1 MTLRTS
7 TIYIGLGSPLY
18 KEFSLLTRQSNDL
31 YNTVNYLIRQMFIPF
46 SKNKRSPTYFRPE
59 TLDLIFTLNDEI
71 AKYNAERL
79 TRKPVVKGSK
89 SIKKNSTE
97 EKEIKPIPLISQ
109 QNYILHQG
117 FLQYYV
123 KKLPQYQVLYS
134 QSAQQ
139 VIHQVGQAWAGFF
152 SLLQLYRTGELK
164 HVPKLPR
171 YHPKNSANIL
181 KFSNQQLHRKGK
193 YLILASKGKKI
204 RCKIPSNIGE
214 QKIKEVRLIPKN
226 GRFKL
231 EFSYEFGEVKN
242 ILKLNPENQAA
253 IDFGVNNLMAV
264 TTTTGSSPLLITNE
278 LLKSS
283 NQYFNKTK
291 AKEQS
296 RLMDKYKVHN
306 SKKLQAL
313 EDKRNKTMDYWLHI
327 ASKRIIEFCQQ
338 EDIGTLILG
347 KNDGWKQEVNLG
359 KINNQNFVQIPIAK
373 LINLLQ
379 YKGKAS
385 GIDIILQEESYTSQA
400 SCLSLDKIPVYGE
413 KVNKTAFSGVRKK
426 EHYHDKKYN
435 MTYNSDIN
443 GSYNIGRKNNNH
455 YCPNWAIM
463 SGAERQKLLTPEIVP
478 LHALGQKT
486 ITVLTRGL
494 RGVPPLNREQNCI

>member
-7 TIYIGLGSPLY
+7 TLHIGLGNPLY

-31 YNTVNYLIRQMFIPF
+31 YNTVNYLMRQVFIPF

-71 AKYNAERL
+71 TKYNAERL
-79 TRKPVVKGSK
+79 TRKPVQKGSK
-89 SIKKNSTE
+89 NIKKNTTE
-97 EKEIKPIPLISQ
+97 TKEIKPIPLISQ

-139 VIHQVGQAWAGFF
+139 VIHQVGQAWSGFF
-152 SLLQLYRTGELK
+152 SLLALYRTGELK
-164 HVPKLPR
+164 HAPKLPH
-171 YHPKNSANIL
+171 YHPKNSSNII
-181 KFSNQQLHRKGK
+181 KFSNQQLHRQGK
-193 YLILASKGKKI
+193 CLILASKGNKI
-204 RCKIPSNIGE
+204 RCKIPGNIGE

-226 GRFKL
+226 GKFKL
-231 EFSYEFGEVKN
+231 EFSYELKEN
-242 ILKLNPENQAA
+242 ISSIKLNSENQAA

-264 TTTTGSSPLLITNE
+264 TTNMGSTPLLITND

-313 EDKRNKTMDYWLHI
+313 EYKRNKTMDYWLHI

-347 KNDGWKQEVNLG
+347 KNDGWKQEVSLG
-359 KINNQNFVQIPIAK
+359 KINNQNFVQIPIAR

-385 GIDIILQEESYTSQA
+385 GIEIILQEESYTSKA
-400 SCLSLDKIPVYGE
+400 SCLSLDTIPIYGD
-413 KVNKTAFSGVRKK
+413 KVDKTIFSGNRKK
-426 EHYHDKKYN
+426 KHYHDKKYN
-435 MTYNSDIN
+435 MTYSSDIN

-455 YCPNWAIM
+455 YCPQWATM
-463 SGAERQKLLTPEIVP
+463 SGTEQKRLLTPEVVP
-478 LHALGQKT
+478 LHALGQNT

-494 RGVPPLNREQNCI
+494 RGVPPLNREQNCN